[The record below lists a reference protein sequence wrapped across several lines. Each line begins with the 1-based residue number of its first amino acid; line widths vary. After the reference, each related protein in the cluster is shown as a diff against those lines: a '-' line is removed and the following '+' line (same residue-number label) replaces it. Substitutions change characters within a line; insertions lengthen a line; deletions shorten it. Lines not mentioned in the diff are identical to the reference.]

1 MKKLLSVSAFFLLI
15 SFTTADTTLT
25 AKERSE
31 AISYFVEA
39 QKNLEK
45 EIKGLSEAQL
55 NWKPADSVWSVAN
68 CVEHIAISEKNIFD
82 WAMSTLKE
90 PADPTKRAEVKNTDD
105 AIKAMVS
112 SRERKVKTQEA
123 FKPTGQFGN
132 TAQTLAVFLERRTAN
147 SNYIKTTQD
156 DLRNHYSQ
164 SPVGLM
170 DAYQILLF
178 MNPHTK
184 RHTAQI
190 IEVKSHPAFPKQ

>member
-31 AISYFVEA
+31 AISYFMEA

-112 SRERKVKTQEA
+112 SRERQVKTQEA

-132 TAQTLAVFLERRTAN
+132 TAQTLVVFLERRTAN

-178 MNPHTK
+178 MNAHTK
-184 RHTAQI
+184 RHTDQI

>member
-178 MNPHTK
+178 MNAHTK
-184 RHTAQI
+184 RHTDQI

>member
-132 TAQTLAVFLERRTAN
+132 TAQTLVVFLERRTAN

-178 MNPHTK
+178 MNAHTK
-184 RHTAQI
+184 RHTDQI

>member
-1 MKKLLSVSAFFLLI
+1 MKKLFFISAFFLLI
-15 SFTTADTTLT
+15 SFTTADEILT
-25 AKERSE
+25 AKERND
-31 AISYFVEA
+31 AISYFKEA

-45 EIKGLSEAQL
+45 ELKGLSEAQL

-82 WAMSTLKE
+82 WAMSTLKA

-123 FKPTGQFGN
+123 FVPTGQFGT
-132 TAQTLAVFLERRTAN
+132 TAQTLAVFAERRAAN
-147 SNYIKTTQD
+147 INYIKTTQD

-170 DAYQILLF
+170 DAYQVLLF
-178 MNPHTK
+178 LNAHTR
-184 RHTAQI
+184 RHTLQI
-190 IEVKSHPAFPKQ
+190 IEVKSHPDFPKQ

>member
-1 MKKLLSVSAFFLLI
+1 MKKLLAISAFFMLI

-31 AISYFVEA
+31 AISYFMEA

-90 PADPTKRAEVKNTDD
+90 AADPTKRAEVKNTDD

-112 SRERKVKTQEA
+112 SRERKVKTQEG

-132 TAQTLAVFLERRTAN
+132 TAQTLAVFLERRAAN

-178 MNPHTK
+178 MNAHTK
-184 RHTAQI
+184 RHTDQI
-190 IEVKSHPAFPKQ
+190 REVKSNPAFPKQ

>member
-1 MKKLLSVSAFFLLI
+1 MKKLFLISVAFLLI
-15 SFTTADTTLT
+15 SFKIADTTLT
-25 AKERSE
+25 QKERND
-31 AISYFVEA
+31 AISYYMEA

-45 EIKGLSEAQL
+45 ELKGLSETQL

-90 PADPTKRAEVKNTDD
+90 AADPTKRAEVKNTDD

-112 SRERKVKTQEA
+112 SRERKVKTQEG

-132 TAQTLAVFLERRTAN
+132 TAQTLAVFHERRTAN
-147 SNYIKTTQD
+147 INYIKTTQD

-178 MNPHTK
+178 MNAHTK
-184 RHTAQI
+184 RHTDQI
-190 IEVKSHPAFPKQ
+190 IEVKTNPAFPKQ

>member
-1 MKKLLSVSAFFLLI
+1 MKKLLSVSVFFLLI
-15 SFTTADTTLT
+15 SFTTADSTLT
-25 AKERSE
+25 AKERKD
-31 AISYFVEA
+31 AVDYFLEA

-90 PADPTKRAEVKNTDD
+90 PADATKRAEVKNTDD

-112 SRERKVKTQEA
+112 SRERKVKTQES

-132 TAQTLAVFLERRTAN
+132 TAQTLAVFVERRTAN

-178 MNPHTK
+178 MNAHTK
-184 RHTAQI
+184 RHTDQI
-190 IEVKSHPAFPKQ
+190 IEVKSNSAFPKQ